1 MIGKSNICYLLF
13 DFRAI
18 CATFVFAIPYYIY
31 NALQVRLFDSIKS
44 LNPQIA
50 YQKYLKKLNSYNR
63 LAQASHLILSRVQN
77 EIC

>member
-31 NALQVRLFDSIKS
+31 IMPFK
-44 LNPQIA
+44 
-50 YQKYLKKLNSYNR
+50 
-63 LAQASHLILSRVQN
+63 
-77 EIC
+77 